1 MLHAG
6 PANDALALPLGEAE
20 FARFDLPGRLAAVRA
35 HISGRIVFTTS
46 FGLEDQAIGHAIF
59 MQGLP
64 IDVVTLDTG
73 RLFPETHAVWAE
85 TERRYGVIIRSIHPD
100 HRSLEQLVA
109 AQGIDGFRD
118 SVAARQACC
127 GVRKVEPLRRALDG
141 AAAWITGL
149 RADQSGARADTR
161 YLTHDPVRDLIKISP
176 LAEWS
181 REAVMDFVRTAAIPY
196 NVLHDR
202 GFLSI
207 GCAPCTRAVKP
218 GEPERAGRWWW
229 EQEEKKECGLHD
241 NPGRPLARTKITA
254 GA

>member
-1 MLHAG
+1 MLHTG
-6 PANDALALPLGEAE
+6 PALDALALPLGEAE
-20 FARFDLPGRLAAVRA
+20 FARLDLPGRLAAVRA

-46 FGLEDQAIGHAIF
+46 FGIEDQAIGHAIF

-85 TERRYGVIIRSIHPD
+85 TERRYGVTIRSIHPD

-141 AAAWITGL
+141 ASAWITGL

-207 GCAPCTRAVKP
+207 GCARPARARSSRASRNGPGAGGGNRKRRKSAVCTTTRGVRSPAP
-218 GEPERAGRWWW
+218 R
-229 EQEEKKECGLHD
+229 
-241 NPGRPLARTKITA
+241 
-254 GA
+254 